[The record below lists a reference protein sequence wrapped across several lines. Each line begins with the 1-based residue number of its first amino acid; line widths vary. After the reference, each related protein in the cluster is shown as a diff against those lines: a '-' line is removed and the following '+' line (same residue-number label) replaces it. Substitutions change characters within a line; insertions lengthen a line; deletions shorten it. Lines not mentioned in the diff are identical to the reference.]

1 MSQKKNPDY
10 SLKDLQPSQFYISQA
25 KLSNI
30 QAWFHKDDLS
40 NFEPLPVKVL
50 DGIPILTDG
59 HTRAVVAILAGLE
72 SVPLVYEEDELDW
85 NLYRYCVEQCN
96 QKGIH
101 SPYDLVD
108 RVISA
113 YEYEE
118 KWIGWCEQ
126 ISSKLQQN
134 QK

>member
-1 MSQKKNPDY
+1 MSQEKNPDY

-30 QAWFHKDDLS
+30 QAWFRKDDLS

-59 HTRAVVAILAGLE
+59 HTRAVSAILAGLE

-85 NLYRYCVEQCN
+85 KLYRYCVEQCK
-96 QKGIH
+96 QRGIY

-113 YEYEE
+113 HDYEE
-118 KWIGWCEQ
+118 KWIGWCDQ
-126 ISSKLQQN
+126 IHTKLQQD

>member
-1 MSQKKNPDY
+1 MSHKDSNY
-10 SLKDLQPSQFYISQA
+10 LLKDLQPSQFYISQA

-118 KWIGWCEQ
+118 KWIGWCDQ
-126 ISSKLQQN
+126 IHTKLQQD

>member
-1 MSQKKNPDY
+1 MSRKQYPDY

-30 QAWFHKDDLS
+30 QAWFCKDDLS

-59 HTRAVVAILAGLE
+59 HTRAVSAILAGLE
-72 SVPLVYEEDELDW
+72 SVPLVYDEDELDW

-113 YEYEE
+113 CEYEE
-118 KWIGWCEQ
+118 KWIGWCDQ
-126 ISSKLQQN
+126 IPSKLQQN
-134 QK
+134 KK